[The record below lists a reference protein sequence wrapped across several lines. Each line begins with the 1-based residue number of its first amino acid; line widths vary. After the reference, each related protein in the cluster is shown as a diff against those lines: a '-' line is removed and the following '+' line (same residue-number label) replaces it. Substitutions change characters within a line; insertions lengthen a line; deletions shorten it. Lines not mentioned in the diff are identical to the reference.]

1 MNALVEKFFPGDA
14 VNDAAAEFSGFVSD
28 DLTRGVAAA
37 LVEKHWPGAPL
48 QSGGASAAAAYLA
61 GADAAKRLL
70 VDLSDSPN
78 PRADLAD
85 LKQLCGAG
93 TSIVALGNENDVELY
108 RDLLRHGAAD
118 YLVKPVSPEA
128 LEEALLAAA
137 QEPATETAETPTG
150 NVGVVIG
157 ARGGVGA
164 TTIALNCAWLMS
176 QDLEKNVALIDLDLQ
191 FGTAALDLDIAPGR
205 GLSEALQ
212 NPSRIDGLFIS
223 SAMTKPS
230 ERLAILAS
238 EESIDKSV
246 SPEAGALNHLVS
258 ELSGDF
264 DWIWMDMPR
273 TTLWDNHQAL
283 AAASHILIVSDL
295 SLAGMRDTLR
305 IANFCRESA
314 PDAKLLFAIN
324 RPGEQKQGLPA
335 REFERGIGSSIDY
348 TFPNDA
354 GTAAA
359 AAAVGKPLSEVG
371 KQSKLTNALRTL
383 CGDMAGTRETANKAS
398 VVRRL
403 LLGGGK

>member
-1 MNALVEKFFPGDA
+1 MNALAEKFFPGNAD
-14 VNDAAAEFSGFVSD
+14 NDSAAEFAGFVSD
-28 DLTRGVAAA
+28 DLTRSVVAA
-37 LVEKHWPGAPL
+37 LVEKHWPEAPL

-70 VDLSDSPN
+70 VDLSDSVN

-93 TSIVALGNENDVELY
+93 TSIVALGNENDVDMY
-108 RDLLRHGAAD
+108 RDLLRLGAAD
-118 YLVKPVSPEA
+118 YLVKPVSPDV

-137 QEPATETAETPTG
+137 REPALEIAEAPPG

-176 QDLEKNVALIDLDLQ
+176 QEIEQNVAFIDLDLQ
-191 FGTAALDLDIAPGR
+191 FGTAALDLDVAPGR

-223 SAMTKPS
+223 SAMTKPG

-238 EESIDKSV
+238 EESIDKSIN
-246 SPEAGALNHLVS
+246 PEAGALDKLVS
-258 ELSGDF
+258 ELRADF
-264 DWIWMDMPR
+264 DWIWIDMPR
-273 TTLWDNHQAL
+273 TTLSDNHPAL
-283 AAASHILIVSDL
+283 AAVSHILVVSDL

-305 IANFCRESA
+305 IANFCREAA
-314 PDAKLLFAIN
+314 PEAKLLFAIN
-324 RPGEQKQGLPA
+324 RPGEQKLGLPT
-335 REFERGIGSSIDY
+335 REFERGIDNGIDY
-348 TFPNDA
+348 TFPSDA
-354 GTAAA
+354 KTAAA
-359 AAAVGKPLSEVG
+359 AAAAGKPLSDVD

-383 CGDMAGTRETANKAS
+383 CRDLTGTGESTKKS
-398 VVRRL
+398 SIVRSIL
-403 LLGGGK
+403 FGGEK

>member
-14 VNDAAAEFSGFVSD
+14 VNDAAVEFAGFVSD
-28 DLTRGVAAA
+28 DLTRGVVAA

-61 GADAAKRLL
+61 GADAPKRLL
-70 VDLSDSPN
+70 IDLSDSLN

-108 RDLLRHGAAD
+108 RDLLRQGAAD
-118 YLVKPVSPEA
+118 YLVKPVNPEA
-128 LEEALLAAA
+128 LEETLLAAA
-137 QEPATETAETPTG
+137 QEPATETDETLTG

-164 TTIALNCAWLMS
+164 TTVALNCAWLMS
-176 QDLEKNVALIDLDLQ
+176 QELEKNVALIDLDLQ

-223 SAMTKPS
+223 SAMTKPN
-230 ERLAILAS
+230 ERLSILAS
-238 EESIDKSV
+238 EESIHKSV
-246 SPEAGALNHLVS
+246 SPEAGALNQLVS

-273 TTLWDNHQAL
+273 TTLWDNQQAL

-314 PDAKLLFAIN
+314 PEAKILFAIN
-324 RPGEQKQGLPA
+324 RPGDQKQGLPA
-335 REFERGIGSSIDY
+335 REFERGIGGSIDY

-354 GTAAA
+354 STAAA
-359 AAAVGKPLSEVG
+359 AAAAGKPLSEVG
-371 KQSKLTNALRTL
+371 KQSKLTNALRAL
-383 CGDMAGTRETANKAS
+383 CGDLTGTGETTKQDS
-398 VVRRL
+398 LVRRVL
-403 LLGGGK
+403 FGART